1 MFTRRHLLSL
11 PLAALLPAAAHA
23 QAAPHA
29 RGATALTRVFG
40 DGQKL
45 TAVALEFPAPL
56 DTRRLTPDAFTVAGR
71 RVARVYANTGPAQ
84 AAEGHDGRFAI
95 VELAPDDA
103 EALLFR
109 QAGRTTERRA
119 AAATVTQTRPILG
132 DDGASYAATGPIA
145 TSAVRNAIVD
155 SFQQREFRDPAN
167 GNLLRYNIFVPEGH
181 DGRTPLPLVLFMHD
195 AGTTSAVT
203 DTTLVQGLG
212 AVVWA
217 SPEDQAKRPAIV
229 LAPQYDRQIVN
240 DASEATSDLET
251 TVALI
256 EAVSRQYAI
265 DRDRIYATG
274 QSGGAMMTIAINI
287 RFPDLFAA
295 SFLVA
300 GQWDPA
306 KVAPMASD
314 KLWIIVSE
322 GDLKAY
328 PGQNAITAE
337 LERLG
342 AKVSRAVWDGRADAA
357 GFDDAVRAMER
368 DGAPINYV
376 ALKRGTVVPEGQV
389 DNGGGNHV
397 NTWRIAYTIE
407 GVRDWLFR
415 QRR

>member
-45 TAVALEFPAPL
+45 TAIALEIPAPL

-71 RVARVYANTGPAQ
+71 RVARVYANTEPAQ

-119 AAATVTQTRPILG
+119 AAATVTQTGPILG
-132 DDGASYAATGPIA
+132 GDGTTYAATGPIA

-181 DGRTPLPLVLFMHD
+181 DRRMPLPLVLFMHD